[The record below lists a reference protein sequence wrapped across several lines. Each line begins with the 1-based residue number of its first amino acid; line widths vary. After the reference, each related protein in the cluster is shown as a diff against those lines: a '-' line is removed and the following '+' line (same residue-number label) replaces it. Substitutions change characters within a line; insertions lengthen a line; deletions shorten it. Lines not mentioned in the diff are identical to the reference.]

1 MSIYRHILV
10 AVEADDEARRLLA
23 RGTELAHQF
32 GAELTV
38 LHVVEPMPL
47 NLNGD
52 IGVMPLDLTSEV
64 TEQAQRWLL
73 PICAAADIDAARLRI
88 ELGSITHTIQST
100 AETLGIDLIV
110 VGHHRQRGLL
120 AALFSHTDQ
129 GVIGKAHCD
138 VLAVALTPPAETAAA

>member
-1 MSIYRHILV
+1 MPIYRHILV

-23 RGTELAHQF
+23 RGTELARLL

-52 IGVMPLDLTSEV
+52 LGVLPLDLTREV

-73 PICAAADIDAARLRI
+73 PVCAGAGIESARLRI
-88 ELGSITHTIQST
+88 ELGAIAHTILHV
-100 AETLGIDLIV
+100 AEQLGIDLIV
-110 VGHHRQRGLL
+110 IGHHRQRGL

-129 GVIGKAHCD
+129 GVVGKARCD
-138 VLAVALTPPAETAAA
+138 VLAVALTPPAETAKA

>member
-23 RGTELAHQF
+23 HGTGLSRQF

-52 IGVMPLDLTSEV
+52 LGVLPLDLTGEV
-64 TEQAQRWLL
+64 TEQARRWLL
-73 PICAAADIDAARLRI
+73 PICAAANIDAARLRI
-88 ELGSITHTIQST
+88 ELGSITHTIHRM
-100 AETLGIDLIV
+100 AEMLGIDLIV
-110 VGHHRQRGLL
+110 IGHHRQRGL

-129 GVIGKAHCD
+129 GVVSKAACD
-138 VLAVALTPPAETAAA
+138 VLAVALMPPVETAKV

>member
-10 AVEADDEARRLLA
+10 AVEADDDARRLLA
-23 RGTELAHQF
+23 RGTELARQF

-52 IGVMPLDLTSEV
+52 LGVLPLDLTAEV

-73 PICAAADIDAARLRI
+73 PICAAAEVDSARLRI
-88 ELGSITHTIQST
+88 ELGAITHTIHST

-110 VGHHRQRGLL
+110 IGHHRQRGL

-129 GVIGKAHCD
+129 GVVSKAACD
-138 VLAVALTPPAETAAA
+138 VLAVALTPPAGTATA